1 MGTLRLLF
9 RSAWRGRLLAL
20 AGAAFIWAVWWSLF
34 PASLHQIDERA
45 SDLLWR
51 VTASPEPERRVI
63 LIDIDDASLSRIGP
77 WPWPRQT
84 LADLTRKLDEQGVG
98 LKLFDAV
105 FPEPRDGT
113 AALATALAA
122 HDAAAPAVLAQV
134 FAINNESQL
143 QSGQLAGALAG
154 AGCQSPGILAQGFLA
169 NTPGLHPR
177 AGHITPTL
185 DADGAVRRV
194 PALVCFDGQ
203 TYPALTLAGLMAL
216 APPSARAVNRPLTL
230 RPGVGPWAPA
240 WEATLAVLP
249 GHTLGLDAQGQMR
262 VPYRQARAAY
272 TAVPAADLL
281 QGNIAPGTLKGAW
294 VIIGASAFG
303 LADVVP
309 TALGKGVNGAE
320 VHAQL
325 LSAMVDGAVP
335 FTPHIAPWLQL
346 AAVLMGLGLLL
357 WLVTVDPLGNGRRVL
372 LLPLASLV
380 LAGLAVALHA
390 LALLQ
395 AGWYVGWAWPAL
407 AMVLAGTCLAL
418 AEHQRSLFQKARL
431 YQNLSSYVPGPVAQ
445 KIAFT
450 QPSGDIQAER
460 LDVTVLAADLNNFT
474 AYCEAR
480 SPEETARVLH
490 RFYSTASDIVAAH
503 GGVVEEMVGDSLLAV
518 FNGPQPCADHP
529 LKALVAA
536 REIWLLCSEE
546 LPNVTAQG
554 LEPLGLSIGIE
565 SGDALV
571 GSFGTAARRV
581 HTVLGQAV
589 SVALRLRELTVD
601 LAYPVLVGTQ
611 AASRIPQ
618 LADDPVL
625 ALKPLGS
632 FLLPGMQQSAKVYT
646 LRHLLQPGS
655 AQEKRNL
662 HYIHQVN
669 IAA

>member
-1 MGTLRLLF
+1 MGALRLLF
-9 RSAWRGRLLAL
+9 QSAWRGRLLAL
-20 AGAAFIWAVWWSLF
+20 AGAAVIWAVWWSLF
-34 PASLHQIDERA
+34 PASLQQLDERA
-45 SDLLWR
+45 TDLLWR
-51 VTASPEPERRVI
+51 ATASPEPERRVI
-63 LIDIDDASLSRIGP
+63 LIDIDDASLGRVGP

-84 LADLTRKLDEQGVG
+84 LAELTRKLDEQGVG

-105 FPEPRDGT
+105 FPEPREGT
-113 AALATALAA
+113 AALTSALAA
-122 HDAAAPAVLAQV
+122 HDATAPAVLAQV
-134 FAINNESQL
+134 FALNNESQL

-154 AGCQSPGILAQGFLA
+154 AGCQSPGMLAQGFLA
-169 NTPGLHPR
+169 NAPGLHPR

-194 PALVCFDGQ
+194 PALVCFEGR

-216 APPSARAVNRPLTL
+216 APPASGAAPRPLAL
-230 RPGVGPWAPA
+230 QPGVGPWAPA
-240 WEATLAVLP
+240 WEATLSVLP
-249 GHTLGLDAQGQMR
+249 GHTVGLDPQGQMR

-281 QGNIAPGTLKGAW
+281 QDKIAPGALKGAW

-309 TALGKGVNGAE
+309 TALGKGVGGAE

-325 LSAMVDGAVP
+325 LSALVDGAIP
-335 FTPHIAPWLQL
+335 FTPRAAPWLQL
-346 AAVLMGLGLLL
+346 AAVVLGIGLLVG
-357 WLVTVDPLGNGRRVL
+357 LVVGNPLGNHRRVL
-372 LLPLASLV
+372 LLPVASLV
-380 LAGLAVALHA
+380 LAGLMAALHA
-390 LALLQ
+390 VALLQ
-395 AGWYVGWAWPAL
+395 AGWYVGWAGPAL
-407 AMVLAGTCLAL
+407 ALVLAGAGLAL

-450 QPSGDIQAER
+450 QPTGEIQAER
-460 LDVTVLAADLNNFT
+460 LDVTILAADLNNFT

-490 RFYSTASDIVAAH
+490 RFYSTASEIVAAH

-529 LKALVAA
+529 QKALAAA
-536 REIWLLCSEE
+536 RDIWLRCSEE

-554 LEPLGLSIGIE
+554 LEPLGVSIGLD

-601 LAYPVLVGTQ
+601 LAYPVLVGAQT
-611 AASRIPQ
+611 ASRVLPQ
-618 LADDPVL
+618 GEDPVL
-625 ALKPLGS
+625 VLKPLGS
-632 FLLPGMQQSAKVYT
+632 FLLPGMQHSAKVYT

-655 AQEKRNL
+655 AQEQRNL